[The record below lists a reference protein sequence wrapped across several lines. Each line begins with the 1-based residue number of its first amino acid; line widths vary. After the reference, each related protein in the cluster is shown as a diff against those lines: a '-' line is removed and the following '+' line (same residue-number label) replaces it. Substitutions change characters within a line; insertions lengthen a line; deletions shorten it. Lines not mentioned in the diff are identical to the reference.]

1 MECSPFIMEFHRG
14 SEMSETLLV
23 IISILLL
30 LMLLLIVFFYY
41 HIFYKKTDASFYFK
55 ITSILRKNA
64 LLTGKDRAGIPTIL
78 V

>member
-30 LMLLLIVFFYY
+30 LMLILIVFFIIT
-41 HIFYKKTDASFYFK
+41 IFIKNGR
-55 ITSILRKNA
+55 IILF
-64 LLTGKDRAGIPTIL
+64 
-78 V
+78 

>member
-30 LMLLLIVFFYY
+30 LMLILIVFYY
-41 HIFYKKTDASFYFK
+41 HIFIKNGR
-55 ITSILRKNA
+55 IILF
-64 LLTGKDRAGIPTIL
+64 
-78 V
+78 